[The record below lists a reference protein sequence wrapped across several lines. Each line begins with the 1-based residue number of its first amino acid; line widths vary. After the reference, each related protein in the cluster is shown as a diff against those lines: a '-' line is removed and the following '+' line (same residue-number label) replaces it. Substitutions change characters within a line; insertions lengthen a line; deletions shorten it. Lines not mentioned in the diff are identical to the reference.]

1 MSNKSRPQLSGNE
14 NLWHE
19 KKRIHL
25 NSGAAKL
32 GLNFGQQAKTQH
44 PNSVFQELFLNI
56 WQDHRKIPQL
66 INVNHNFEAPKI
78 PSEWP
83 KTKVEIP
90 ETPCSKKKS
99 TIEIQVECIRF
110 LHELGSSSG
119 GNIYV
124 NMYVYIYIHMYKH
137 V

>member
-1 MSNKSRPQLSGNE
+1 VSNKSRPQLSGNE

-90 ETPCSKKKS
+90 ETPCSKKKAQS
-99 TIEIQVECIRF
+99 KSRLNVLDF
-110 LHELGSSSG
+110 FMNWGHPAVV
-119 GNIYV
+119 IYT
-124 NMYVYIYIHMYKH
+124 
-137 V
+137 